1 MSTHAL
7 ITIKLNKEDFGR
19 VFKSNK
25 DTLPNP
31 LEEYNYECKEI
42 KIPSKNYI
50 GVYCHFDGYLEGVG
64 KELITKFNTYDKV
77 LNLICLGDLSCIIDR
92 IISVHNWRNENILLI
107 TSDEPIPRPKHISIV
122 YRFENNEWYIG
133 DTKVKDL
140 LSAKIDSNKS
150 IITDYDLDSIIE
162 ENDMYLN

>member
-1 MSTHAL
+1 MATHSF
-7 ITIKLNKEDFGR
+7 ITMKLNKEDFGR

-25 DTLPNP
+25 DALPNP

-77 LNLICLGDLSCIIDR
+77 LNLICLGDLSCIINR
-92 IISVHNWRNENILLI
+92 IVSYHNSRNENIGLI
-107 TSDEPIPRPKHISIV
+107 TSDEPKTRPNNILTV
-122 YRFENNEWYIG
+122 YRFENNEWYVG

-150 IITDYDLDSIIE
+150 IITDYDLDTIIE
-162 ENDMYLN
+162 ENDMYLH

>member
-1 MSTHAL
+1 MSTHSL
-7 ITIKLNKEDFGR
+7 ITMKLNKEDFGR

-25 DTLPNP
+25 DALPNP
-31 LEEYNYECKEI
+31 LEEYNYVCKEI

-50 GVYCHFDGYLEGVG
+50 GVYCHFDGYLKGVG

-92 IISVHNWRNENILLI
+92 IVSYHNWRNEYISLI
-107 TSDEPIPRPKHISIV
+107 TSDEPISRSEPISTV
-122 YRFENNEWYIG
+122 YRFENNEWYVS

>member
-1 MSTHAL
+1 MSTKSF
-7 ITIKLNKEDFGR
+7 ITMKLNKEDFGR

-50 GVYCHFDGYLEGVG
+50 GVYCHFDGYIKDVG

-77 LNLICLGDLSCIIDR
+77 LNLICLGHLSCIINR
-92 IISVHNWRNENILLI
+92 IVSYHNSRNENIELI
-107 TSDEPIPRPKHISIV
+107 TSDEPIPRPKHISTV
-122 YRFENNEWYIG
+122 YKFIENEWYVG
-133 DTKVKDL
+133 DNKVKDL
-140 LSAKIDSNKS
+140 LSTKIDESKS
-150 IITDYDLDSIIE
+150 VISDYELDSIIE
-162 ENDMYLN
+162 ENDMYLH